1 MFKKNGF
8 VDKIKIVN
16 ECEEPEKFIKKV
28 LVVST
33 IDYNRF
39 ENVLDRLIVY
49 FKNENIKLEFYIV
62 QEIY

>member
-1 MFKKNGF
+1 MLKKNGF

-33 IDYNRF
+33 IDYIRL
-39 ENVLDRLIVY
+39 ENVLERLIVY
-49 FKNENIKLEFYIV
+49 FKNEY
-62 QEIY
+62 